1 MFQAYVD
8 GYQEHLFDMECL
20 AVHNGY
26 WAGYYQSRKPKAVSA
41 VLDKMIREHTKAKKL
56 GKSKNVPKPEVN
68 MELFMQREQRR
79 MAYLAR
85 KKGK

>member
-1 MFQAYVD
+1 MFQAFVD

-26 WAGYYQSRKPKAVSA
+26 WAGYYQSKKPKAVGTI
-41 VLDKMIREHTKAKKL
+41 LEKMVREHTKAKK
-56 GKSKNVPKPEVN
+56 STNKNVPKPEVN
-68 MELFMQREQRR
+68 IKLFMEREQRR
-79 MAYLAR
+79 MAYLER